1 MTERT
6 IRLSRDAIV
15 EAVQWWFD
23 TKVRPTTPLTATS
36 FSVGENGTF
45 LFLFKENPDGAIT
58 GQAGDHPA

>member
-45 LFLFKENPDGAIT
+45 LF
-58 GQAGDHPA
+58 